1 MTKEGRELAWLFL
14 RLAVGA
20 MMFGLHG
27 WARLGKLYA
36 YFILGQPWS
45 FVSLV
50 QRIGFPMP
58 AVFAVASALVESF
71 GALLLLA
78 GIQTRWVAL
87 LMAINMAVA
96 TGFEIGKGPSG
107 GPELAAMYLIPLL
120 ALAVGG
126 AGRFSLDARRGVR
139 R

>member
-1 MTKEGRELAWLFL
+1 MTKEGREIAWVFL

-96 TGFEIGKGPSG
+96 TSFEIGKGPNG
-107 GPELAAMYLIPLL
+107 GPELAAMYLIPLV

-126 AGRFSLDARRGVR
+126 AGRFSLDARRGGR

>member
-1 MTKEGRELAWLFL
+1 MTKEGREFAWLFL

-58 AVFAVASALVESF
+58 AVFAVA
-71 GALLLLA
+71 
-78 GIQTRWVAL
+78 GIV
-87 LMAINMAVA
+87 
-96 TGFEIGKGPSG
+96 GFFSVFNKKPSVLNWEKGRDMVQKAWTSDITKAKTELGYRETIGLENGIRETIGWYRKEGWMK
-107 GPELAAMYLIPLL
+107 L
-120 ALAVGG
+120 
-126 AGRFSLDARRGVR
+126 GR
-139 R
+139 

>member
-1 MTKEGRELAWLFL
+1 MTKEGREFAWLFL

-87 LMAINMAVA
+87 LMAVNMAVA
-96 TGFEIGKGPSG
+96 TAFEIGKGPSG

-120 ALAVGG
+120 ALALGG
-126 AGRFSLDARRGVR
+126 AGRFSLDARRGGSR
-139 R
+139 